1 MPMHI
6 LSHPQKKENWV
17 HFSFSVHCTTLVVEI
32 SGFLTQFMGCEPELF
47 LLRLRFGNLRL
58 CTLIWDR
65 QKTRVLSAAAVAV
78 AAAVSKQSVKLFFL
92 PNNRPSQTVF
102 DWTDQT

>member
-1 MPMHI
+1 M
-6 LSHPQKKENWV
+6 LTRLKKD
-17 HFSFSVHCTTLVVEI
+17 TAPLKI

-65 QKTRVLSAAAVAV
+65 QKTRVLSAAAAV
-78 AAAVSKQSVKLFFL
+78 AAAVAVSKQSVKLFFFRTIGL
-92 PNNRPSQTVF
+92 VKQF
-102 DWTDQT
+102 